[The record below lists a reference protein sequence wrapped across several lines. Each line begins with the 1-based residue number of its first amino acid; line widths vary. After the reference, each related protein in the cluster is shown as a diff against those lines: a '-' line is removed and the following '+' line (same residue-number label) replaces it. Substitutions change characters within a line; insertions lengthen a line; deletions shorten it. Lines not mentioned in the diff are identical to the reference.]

1 MNFTT
6 LTLKKGKEASI
17 QRRHHW
23 IFSGALAQIPDT
35 LNPGDWVTIQSA
47 QKQILGHGFFNGG
60 SIAVKILSHSKNIPG
75 REWLRER
82 ISAALLTRK
91 EAGLLPSGH
100 TNCFRLL
107 NAEGDGFPGLIADV
121 YGDTLILQLHHTGII
136 PFLDML
142 AEELPTLL
150 PFPVHH
156 ILVQYPAAKNE
167 TVQREFILGNAEEGT
182 VKENG
187 HLFHVNWM
195 EGQKT
200 GFFLDQ
206 RDNRQLLKN
215 YSAGKKVLNT
225 FSYTGGFSVYA
236 LAGGAT
242 QVTSVDVSKWAIAQC
257 GQNIALNGSPA
268 EIHHGIAVD
277 AISYLQQEQET
288 FDTIIL
294 DPPAFAKSL
303 SARHNALMAYKRINL
318 LAMKKL
324 PPGGVLFTFS
334 CSQVV
339 DKFMFRSVILA
350 AAIEAGREVKILHQL
365 SQPADHPINIFHP
378 ESEYLKGLVV
388 CVI

>member
-1 MNFTT
+1 MNFTM

-17 QRRHHW
+17 LRRHHW

-47 QKQILGHGFFNGG
+47 QKQILGHGFYNGG
-60 SIAVKILSHSKNIPG
+60 SIAVKILSHNKDIPG
-75 REWLRER
+75 REWLRGR
-82 ISAALLTRK
+82 FRDALLTRH
-91 EAGLLPSGH
+91 EAGLFPSES
-100 TNCFRLL
+100 TNCFRLI
-107 NAEGDGFPGLIADV
+107 NAEGDGFPGLVADI
-121 YGDTLILQLHHTGII
+121 YGDTLVLQLHHAGII
-136 PFLDML
+136 PFVDMI

-150 PFPVHH
+150 PFPIHH

-167 TVQREFILGNAEEGT
+167 TVQREFILGNAKEGII
-182 VKENG
+182 KENG
-187 HLFHVNWM
+187 LLFHVNWM

-242 QVTSVDVSKWAIAQC
+242 RVTSVDISKWAIAQC
-257 GQNIALNGSPA
+257 GQNITQNGFSP
-268 EIHHGIAVD
+268 ETHQGITAD
-277 AISYLQQEQET
+277 AISYLQQHQEI
-288 FDTIIL
+288 FDTIVL

-324 PPGGVLFTFS
+324 PPGGILFTFS

-339 DKFMFRSVILA
+339 DKFMFRSAVLA

-365 SQPADHPINIFHP
+365 SQPADHPVNLFHP
-378 ESEYLKGLVV
+378 ESEYLKGLVL